1 MRVGPDLAEVLV
13 GPEHVGRDVLGGTV
27 RAPEAALDELVANA
41 VVAEAGAA
49 ARHERRI
56 LEQLVADRAL
66 QVLRRLDVVQA
77 EEGVRHGRAH
87 LSLPLAPAFSRAR
100 KTHGM
105 RASAGKHGKA
115 REKTR
120 GMRASAVDQRRG
132 RKWQRCCSARGGA
145 EVKPERARA
154 SERALQARAHT
165 TACDTGS
172 PRSWWASFQRDDEN
186 GWEGAQKGTRAKV
199 QGRNRA
205 AVVGWTATGASH
217 SVRDATHS
225 LGCNTTAAPSAL

>member
-1 MRVGPDLAEVLV
+1 M
-13 GPEHVGRDVLGGTV
+13 
-27 RAPEAALDELVANA
+27 
-41 VVAEAGAA
+41 
-49 ARHERRI
+49 
-56 LEQLVADRAL
+56 
-66 QVLRRLDVVQA
+66 
-77 EEGVRHGRAH
+77 
-87 LSLPLAPAFSRAR
+87 
-100 KTHGM
+100 
-105 RASAGKHGKA
+105 
-115 REKTR
+115 
-120 GMRASAVDQRRG
+120 VDQRRG

-154 SERALQARAHT
+154 SERELRAGAPT